1 LVWIMENF
9 ERLSAKLLQANDK
22 TTKK

>member
-9 ERLSAKLLQANDK
+9 ERFSAKLLQANDK